1 MSRLDKY
8 SEILGA
14 TLPERAFQPIGK
26 RMTLEGGGGGGSSK
40 NTTYTSSLPEYA
52 KPYFQDVMG
61 RAQRESVQPYQPYG
75 GERVAGFT
83 PAQELGQN
91 MMLQTAMGGT
101 PSAMTAGQQGA
112 GYALG
117 QAMGFSYDPT
127 QFYAPQVSAGQ
138 LGQQLDAGD
147 LATVQR
153 FMSPYQQAVID
164 QEKQAAARDYQI
176 AQQARNAQAVGAGA
190 FGGTRQAVAD
200 AEAQRNLMAQLQGI
214 QTTGLQSSFDRAQ
227 QALQAQ
233 RAAEM
238 QAGTTNI
245 QAALQAAQANQ
256 AALMD
261 AQKGTEASRQF
272 GAQAGLEAIGQMGN
286 LSQLL
291 GSMGEAEQNLAMAR
305 AEAAKAVGSEQQAL
319 AQQRLDEAYQQFAE
333 MRDYEKNMIN
343 WYTGILYGQPMQFD
357 QVQSVQQ
364 PAPSLASQLGGL
376 GLAGLG
382 LYGATR

>member
-1 MSRLDKY
+1 MS
-8 SEILGA
+8 
-14 TLPERAFQPIGK
+14 
-26 RMTLEGGGGGGSSK
+26 GGGGGGSSK
-40 NTTYTSSLPEYA
+40 NTTYTSNLPEYA
-52 KPYFQDVMG
+52 RPYFEDVMG
-61 RAQRESVQPYQPYG
+61 RAQRESVQPYQSYG

-83 PAQELGQN
+83 PAQQMGQN
-91 MMLQTAMGGT
+91 LTLQTAMGGT
-101 PSAMTAGQQGA
+101 PSAITAGQQGA

-117 QAMGFSYDPT
+117 QAMGFNYDPS

-138 LGQQLDAGD
+138 LGPQLDASD
-147 LATVQR
+147 AATVQR

-176 AQQARNAQAVGAGA
+176 AQQSRNAAAVGSGA

-200 AEAQRNLMAQLQGI
+200 AEAQRNLMSQLQGI
-214 QTTGLQSSFDRAQ
+214 QTTGLQSSYDRAMQ
-227 QALQAQ
+227 SIENQ
-233 RAAEM
+233 RAAGM

-272 GAQAGLEAIGQMGN
+272 GAQSGLEAIGQMGN
-286 LSQLL
+286 MSQLL
-291 GSMGEAEQNLAMAR
+291 GQMGEAEQNLALAR
-305 AEAAKAVGSEQQAL
+305 AEAARAVGTEQQQL
-319 AQQRLDEAYQQFAE
+319 AQQQLDQAYQQFAE

-376 GLAGLG
+376 GLGALG